1 MKNRRNRRL
10 VSVLAAAAVLMVL
23 FAQTAAAGAW
33 KWNTAKN
40 KWWYLD
46 DQNTYPVNGWEW
58 IDGKCYR
65 FDEEGYLYTDTVTPE
80 GLTVNANGEWTV
92 NGVVQEMETV
102 LKENPPKQ
110 ETVVVE
116 TAAETQP
123 AETTAAA
130 TEPETQP
137 AETTAAETQPAETTA
152 AETLPAVETEPET
165 QPAETTAAETQPAE
179 TTAAEMQPAETT
191 AAETQPAETTAA
203 ETKPA
208 ETAVEKPAVR
218 EENGRLVTPW
228 FSCDLPEIWK
238 GRYACRIWDDNAVAL
253 CSKANLDHGGTLFT
267 VIASETYRETD
278 SFPDYGEIRYL
289 GYIRNDET
297 GKEYYLYY
305 AGITDVPYDHLDPLK
320 MVEYSAMQVTEPEV
334 LQSILGPHGE
344 TLHFQGKAY

>member
-1 MKNRRNRRL
+1 MKNRKYR
-10 VSVLAAAAVLMVL
+10 VIAAALAAAAVLVTL
-23 FAQTAAAGAW
+23 LAQTVLAGDW
-33 KWNTAKN
+33 KWNREKE

-65 FDEEGYLYTDTVTPE
+65 FDEEGYLYVDTVTPE

-123 AETTAAA
+123 AATEPETKAAETTAAETLPA
-130 TEPETQP
+130 VETEPETKPAETTAAETLPAAETTAAETQP

-152 AETLPAVETEPET
+152 AET

-179 TTAAEMQPAETT
+179 TAA
-191 AAETQPAETTAA
+191 
-203 ETKPA
+203 
-208 ETAVEKPAVR
+208 EKPAVR

>member
-1 MKNRRNRRL
+1 MKNRRSRRL
-10 VSVLAAAAVLMVL
+10 VSVLAAAAAMMVL
-23 FAQTAAAGAW
+23 LAQTAAAGS
-33 KWNTAKN
+33 WNWNSVKG

-65 FDEEGYLYTDTVTPE
+65 FDEEGFLYTDTVTPE
-80 GLTVNANGEWTV
+80 GLTVNADGAWTI

-102 LKENPPKQ
+102 LKENPPK
-110 ETVVVE
+110 EEVKE

-123 AETTAAA
+123 AATEPETKPAETTAAETTA
-130 TEPETQP
+130 AETLPAAETTAAETQP

-152 AETLPAVETEPET
+152 AETLPAETTAAAT
-165 QPAETTAAETQPAE
+165 QPAETTAA
-179 TTAAEMQPAETT
+179 AA
-191 AAETQPAETTAA
+191 
-203 ETKPA
+203 
-208 ETAVEKPAVR
+208 AVR
-218 EENGRLVTPW
+218 EEDGRVVTPW
-228 FSCDLPEIWK
+228 FSFAAPEVWK
-238 GRYACRIWDDNAVAL
+238 GRYACRIWDDNAVEL
-253 CSKANLDHGGTLFT
+253 CSKANLSHGGTLFT
-267 VIASETYRETD
+267 VISSETYREQD

-297 GKEYYLYY
+297 GKDNYLYY
-305 AGITDVPYDHLDPLK
+305 AGITDVPYDHMDPLK

>member
-1 MKNRRNRRL
+1 MKNRKYR
-10 VSVLAAAAVLMVL
+10 VIAAALAAAAVLVTL
-23 FAQTAAAGAW
+23 LAQTVLAGDW
-33 KWNTAKN
+33 KWNREKE

-65 FDEEGYLYTDTVTPE
+65 FDEEGYLYVDTVTPE

-123 AETTAAA
+123 AATEPETKAAETTAAETLPA
-130 TEPETQP
+130 ETTAAETTAAETQP

-152 AETLPAVETEPET
+152 AETLPA
-165 QPAETTAAETQPAE
+165 
-179 TTAAEMQPAETT
+179 
-191 AAETQPAETTAA
+191 ETTAA

-208 ETAVEKPAVR
+208 ETAAEKPAIR
-218 EENGRLVTPW
+218 EEGGRAITPW
-228 FSCDLPEIWK
+228 FSFDVPEVWK
-238 GRYACRIWDDNAVAL
+238 GRYAYRIWDDNAVDL
-253 CSKANLDHGGTLFT
+253 CSKANLETGGTLFT
-267 VIASETYRETD
+267 LIASETFRETD

>member
-1 MKNRRNRRL
+1 MKNRKYR
-10 VSVLAAAAVLMVL
+10 VIAAGLAAAAVLATL
-23 FAQTAAAGAW
+23 LAQTVLAGDW
-33 KWNTAKN
+33 KWNREKE

-65 FDEEGYLYTDTVTPE
+65 FDEEGYLYVDTVTPE

-123 AETTAAA
+123 AA
-130 TEPETQP
+130 TEPETK
-137 AETTAAETQPAETTA
+137 A
-152 AETLPAVETEPET
+152 
-165 QPAETTAAETQPAE
+165 
-179 TTAAEMQPAETT
+179 AETT

-208 ETAVEKPAVR
+208 ETTAAETLPAVETEPETKPAETAAETLPAETTAAETKPAETTAEKPAVR

-305 AGITDVPYDHLDPLK
+305 AGITDVPYDHMDPLK

>member
-1 MKNRRNRRL
+1 MKNRKYR
-10 VSVLAAAAVLMVL
+10 VIAAALAAAAVLVTL
-23 FAQTAAAGAW
+23 LAQTVLAGDW
-33 KWNTAKN
+33 KWNREKE

-65 FDEEGYLYTDTVTPE
+65 FDEEGYLYVDTVTPE

-123 AETTAAA
+123 AATESETKAAETTAAETLPA
-130 TEPETQP
+130 VETEPETKPAETTAAETQP
-137 AETTAAETQPAETTA
+137 AAETTAAETQPAETTA
-152 AETLPAVETEPET
+152 AET
-165 QPAETTAAETQPAE
+165 QPAETAA
-179 TTAAEMQPAETT
+179 
-191 AAETQPAETTAA
+191 
-203 ETKPA
+203 
-208 ETAVEKPAVR
+208 EKPAVR

>member
-1 MKNRRNRRL
+1 MKNRKYR
-10 VSVLAAAAVLMVL
+10 VIAAALAAAAVLVTL
-23 FAQTAAAGAW
+23 LAQTVLAGDW
-33 KWNTAKN
+33 KWNREKE

-65 FDEEGYLYTDTVTPE
+65 FDEEGYLYVDTVTPE

-123 AETTAAA
+123 AA
-130 TEPETQP
+130 TEPETKAAETTAAETLPAVETEPETKP

-152 AETLPAVETEPET
+152 AET
-165 QPAETTAAETQPAE
+165 QPAETAA
-179 TTAAEMQPAETT
+179 
-191 AAETQPAETTAA
+191 
-203 ETKPA
+203 
-208 ETAVEKPAVR
+208 EKPAVR

>member
-1 MKNRRNRRL
+1 MKNRKNR
-10 VSVLAAAAVLMVL
+10 VIAAALAAAAVLVTL
-23 FAQTAAAGAW
+23 LAQTVLAGDW
-33 KWNTAKN
+33 KWNREKE

-65 FDEEGYLYTDTVTPE
+65 FDEEGYLYVDTVTPE

-123 AETTAAA
+123 AA
-130 TEPETQP
+130 TEPETKAAETTAAETLP
-137 AETTAAETQPAETTA
+137 AVETEPETKPAETTAAETLPAAETTAAETQPAETTA
-152 AETLPAVETEPET
+152 AET
-165 QPAETTAAETQPAE
+165 QPAETAA
-179 TTAAEMQPAETT
+179 
-191 AAETQPAETTAA
+191 
-203 ETKPA
+203 
-208 ETAVEKPAVR
+208 EKPAVR

>member
-1 MKNRRNRRL
+1 M
-10 VSVLAAAAVLMVL
+10 
-23 FAQTAAAGAW
+23 
-33 KWNTAKN
+33 
-40 KWWYLD
+40 
-46 DQNTYPVNGWEW
+46 
-58 IDGKCYR
+58 
-65 FDEEGYLYTDTVTPE
+65 
-80 GLTVNANGEWTV
+80 NANGEWTV

-123 AETTAAA
+123 AA
-130 TEPETQP
+130 TEPETKAAETTAAETLP
-137 AETTAAETQPAETTA
+137 AVETEPETKPAETTAAETLPAAETTAAETQPAETTA
-152 AETLPAVETEPET
+152 AET
-165 QPAETTAAETQPAE
+165 QPAETAA
-179 TTAAEMQPAETT
+179 
-191 AAETQPAETTAA
+191 
-203 ETKPA
+203 
-208 ETAVEKPAVR
+208 EKPAVR

>member
-33 KWNTAKN
+33 KWNTAQN

-65 FDEEGYLYTDTVTPE
+65 FDEEGFLYTDTVTPE

-123 AETTAAA
+123 AA
-130 TEPETQP
+130 TEPETK
-137 AETTAAETQPAETTA
+137 AAETTA

-165 QPAETTAAETQPAE
+165 KPAETTAAETLP
-179 TTAAEMQPAETT
+179 
-191 AAETQPAETTAA
+191 
-203 ETKPA
+203 
-208 ETAVEKPAVR
+208 AVETR
-218 EENGRLVTPW
+218 SSMMTTLVPGSQRPSIWCWTPW
-228 FSCDLPEIWK
+228 SLAEE
-238 GRYACRIWDDNAVAL
+238 R
-253 CSKANLDHGGTLFT
+253 T
-267 VIASETYRETD
+267 
-278 SFPDYGEIRYL
+278 
-289 GYIRNDET
+289 
-297 GKEYYLYY
+297 
-305 AGITDVPYDHLDPLK
+305 
-320 MVEYSAMQVTEPEV
+320 
-334 LQSILGPHGE
+334 
-344 TLHFQGKAY
+344 

>member
-1 MKNRRNRRL
+1 MKNRKYR
-10 VSVLAAAAVLMVL
+10 VIAAGLAAAAVLATL
-23 FAQTAAAGAW
+23 LAQTVLAGDW
-33 KWNTAKN
+33 KWNREKE

-65 FDEEGYLYTDTVTPE
+65 FDEEGYLYVDTVTPE

-123 AETTAAA
+123 AA
-130 TEPETQP
+130 TEPETKA
-137 AETTAAETQPAETTA
+137 AETTAAETLPAETTA

-165 QPAETTAAETQPAE
+165 KPAETAAETL
-179 TTAAEMQPAETT
+179 
-191 AAETQPAETTAA
+191 PAETTAA

-208 ETAVEKPAVR
+208 ETTAEKPAVR

-305 AGITDVPYDHLDPLK
+305 AGITDVPYDHMDPLK

>member
-1 MKNRRNRRL
+1 MKNRKYR
-10 VSVLAAAAVLMVL
+10 VITAVLAAAAVLATL
-23 FAQTAAAGAW
+23 LAQTVLAGDW
-33 KWNTAKN
+33 KWNREKE

-65 FDEEGYLYTDTVTPE
+65 FDEEGYLYVDTVTPE

-123 AETTAAA
+123 AA
-130 TEPETQP
+130 TEPETK
-137 AETTAAETQPAETTA
+137 AAETTA

-165 QPAETTAAETQPAE
+165 KPAETTAAETLPAAETTAAETQPAE
-179 TTAAEMQPAETT
+179 TAA
-191 AAETQPAETTAA
+191 
-203 ETKPA
+203 
-208 ETAVEKPAVR
+208 EKPAVR

-305 AGITDVPYDHLDPLK
+305 AGITDVPYDHMDPLK